1 MSQNLLLEKY
11 LSLKR
16 RMELSFIT
24 NTPITIEEISKV
36 TAAQI
41 DYFEKFGNCDFVSIN
56 DDDCSKK
63 EENKSIDIQT
73 MKSIMQLYKD
83 ELENMTNIL
92 TKKFPTLF
100 Y

>member
-1 MSQNLLLEKY
+1 MTQNLLLERY

-16 RMELSFIT
+16 RMELSFVT
-24 NTPITIEEISKV
+24 NTPIKSEEISKV
-36 TAAQI
+36 TAAHI
-41 DYFEKFGNCDFVSIN
+41 DYFEKFANCDELSVCN
-56 DDDCSKK
+56 DQSNNED
-63 EENKSIDIQT
+63 NKSFDIET

-92 TKKFPTLF
+92 KKKFSKNI